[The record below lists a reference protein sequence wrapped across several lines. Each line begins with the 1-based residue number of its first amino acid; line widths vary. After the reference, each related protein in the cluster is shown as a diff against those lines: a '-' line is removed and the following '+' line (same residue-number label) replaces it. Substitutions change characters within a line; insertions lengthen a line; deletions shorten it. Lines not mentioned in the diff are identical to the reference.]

1 MNLPNRLTLLRI
13 LFVPVIVFFAIFP
26 FSFYGIQFGSLTVG
40 FVRIPGVNLIQLILF
55 ILASITD
62 FFDGYLARKNHL
74 VSTFGKFMDPLA
86 DKLLVN
92 TLFILFVMQGLV
104 PVLAVMIMI
113 WRDIVVDGLRM
124 LAAEKGKVMA
134 AGYLGK
140 VKTVVQMI
148 TIILILI
155 SNLPFELYNLP
166 VSTFM
171 LWFSVVIS
179 VLSGIA
185 YFRQMSHILFE
196 SM

>member
-1 MNLPNRLTLLRI
+1 MNLPNRLTLLRV
-13 LFVPVIVFFAIFP
+13 LFVPLIVFFAIFP
-26 FSFYGIQFGSLTVG
+26 FSYFGIQFGSILIG
-40 FVRIPGVNLIQLILF
+40 FVRIPGINIIQLIIF
-55 ILASITD
+55 ILASFTD
-62 FFDGYLARKNHL
+62 FLDGYLARKNHL

-86 DKLLVN
+86 DKMLVN

-113 WRDIVVDGLRM
+113 WRDIMVDGLRM

-140 VKTVVQMI
+140 VKTVVQML
-148 TIILILI
+148 TIILILV
-155 SNLPFELYNLP
+155 SNLPFELFNLP

-179 VLSGIA
+179 VLSGIG
-185 YFRQMSHILFE
+185 YFRQLSQTLFE

>member
-1 MNLPNRLTLLRI
+1 MNLPNRLTLLRV
-13 LFVPVIVFFAIFP
+13 LFVPLIVFFAIFP
-26 FSFYGIQFGSLTVG
+26 FSYFGIQFGSILIG
-40 FVRIPGVNLIQLILF
+40 FVRIPGINIIQLIIF
-55 ILASITD
+55 ILASFTD
-62 FFDGYLARKNHL
+62 FLDGYLARKNHL

-86 DKLLVN
+86 DKMLVN

-113 WRDIVVDGLRM
+113 WRDIMVDGLRM

-140 VKTVVQMI
+140 VKTVVQML
-148 TIILILI
+148 TIILILV
-155 SNLPFELYNLP
+155 SNLPFELFNLP

-179 VLSGIA
+179 VLSGIG
-185 YFRQMSHILFE
+185 YFRQMSQTLFE

>member
-13 LFVPVIVFFAIFP
+13 LFVPLIVFFAIFP
-26 FSFYGIQFGSLTVG
+26 FSQYGISFGSVLIG
-40 FVRIPGVNLIQLILF
+40 FVKIPGIHLIQLLIF
-55 ILASITD
+55 VAASFTD
-62 FFDGYLARKNHL
+62 FLDGYLARKNHL

-104 PVLAVMIMI
+104 PVLAVLIMI
-113 WRDIVVDGLRM
+113 WRDILVDGLRM

-140 VKTVVQMI
+140 LKTVVQMV
-148 TIILILI
+148 TIVLILV

-185 YFRQMSHILFE
+185 YFRQMSHILLE